1 MARMVKSGGYKFAIC
16 TVIAFV
22 IMLVGAACFAV
33 SFAAWQSG
41 VSSVEAYGSVG
52 LFYVDF
58 DRPFASESGEV
69 PAEQKEAL
77 IRSVKASAG
86 DTYRNYVCVRREH
99 SFAADGTLADIN
111 ERPIAYIYFSVTQM
125 SDPTVKV
132 KSFSVRRCYTDE
144 NGVPIAGDD
153 TDMQVFRSPVGR
165 ALSAVN
171 NTYLILDFG
180 SGVDKFYALDV
191 TIVTEGDA
199 SYVLTATAKHKN
211 IDARKIR
218 LIPTLVGESED
229 FWVDK
234 SQKVDV
240 ELYYDGKA
248 VCGACSVYEYDRDYL
263 ALSMDEL
270 TLTAIKQGKTRIIV
284 TAEYGDVEVE
294 QTLDALTKDRVSV
307 QFATPDIS
315 VAADKVYDIDEKSDI
330 AQADVIVTVN
340 DKPRTENLTLEYT
353 VDNRSVA
360 EVGRS
365 SGIVSGIS
373 AGNTKLNVKYTHDG
387 GYEYF
392 SSAPAAVEVTSVTGR

>member
-1 MARMVKSGGYKFAIC
+1 MVKSGGYKFAIC

-41 VSSVEAYGSVG
+41 VSSVEAYGSV
-52 LFYVDF
+52 
-58 DRPFASESGEV
+58 
-69 PAEQKEAL
+69 
-77 IRSVKASAG
+77 
-86 DTYRNYVCVRREH
+86 
-99 SFAADGTLADIN
+99 
-111 ERPIAYIYFSVTQM
+111 
-125 SDPTVKV
+125 

-165 ALSAVN
+165 ALSAVD

>member
-41 VSSVEAYGSVG
+41 VSSVEAYGSV
-52 LFYVDF
+52 
-58 DRPFASESGEV
+58 
-69 PAEQKEAL
+69 
-77 IRSVKASAG
+77 
-86 DTYRNYVCVRREH
+86 
-99 SFAADGTLADIN
+99 
-111 ERPIAYIYFSVTQM
+111 
-125 SDPTVKV
+125 

-165 ALSAVN
+165 ALSAVD

-248 VCGACSVYEYDRDYL
+248 VSGACSVYEYDRDYL

-392 SSAPAAVEVTSVTGR
+392 SSAPAAVEVTSVTGREVVLNDYSTGVSAWSSVGYEVYFINKENNEVSTVVSDKAYDNSDGKFLNVDMTKVQNDVAEALLINNLRIPVL